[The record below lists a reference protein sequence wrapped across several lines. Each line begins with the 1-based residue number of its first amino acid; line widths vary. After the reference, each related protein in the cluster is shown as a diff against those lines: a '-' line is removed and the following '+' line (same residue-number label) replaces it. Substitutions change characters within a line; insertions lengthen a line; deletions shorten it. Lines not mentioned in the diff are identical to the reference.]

1 MRTFAAVLALL
12 AWAAV
17 PALAQ
22 NPAQRC
28 ARESFDIQG
37 KTVVVTACP
46 GTVEGRSVPVTES
59 FKSGSNSI
67 SHGASIELLPGAG
80 VSRGVDDVSLTS
92 LGIAGTL
99 HLTLAYHDGSVAI
112 EHALLLPG
120 AIPLK

>member
-12 AWAAV
+12 ASSAG

-22 NPAQRC
+22 NSAPC

-37 KTVVVTACP
+37 KTVTVTACP
-46 GTVEGRSVPVTES
+46 GTPDGRAVPVTETI
-59 FKSGSNSI
+59 KSGSNAI
-67 SHGASIELLPGAG
+67 SHNASIPLLSGAG
-80 VSRGVDDVSLTS
+80 VSRGIDDVSLTS
-92 LGIAGTL
+92 LGVPGTL
-99 HLTLAYHDGSVAI
+99 HLTLAYRDGSLAI